1 MQHADSP
8 PFVVAPR
15 GTRLSRPS
23 EVVLD
28 ILPLITKP
36 FTKED
41 GEIFNVVA
49 ISGCIRTCDQSV
61 LSMQQMLSIS

>member
-1 MQHADSP
+1 M
-8 PFVVAPR
+8 

-28 ILPLITKP
+28 ILPSDIFHGP

-41 GEIFNVVA
+41 GE
-49 ISGCIRTCDQSV
+49 QV
-61 LSMQQMLSIS
+61 LDAEGKRIV